1 MLELGIAQAAFAVVL
16 ALAGAFLEARGFGE
30 AFILGAAGAVLLVS
44 GLLLVVW
51 TDTDTGATRPT

>member
-16 ALAGAFLEARGFGE
+16 ALAGAFLEARGLGE
-30 AFILGAAGAVLLVS
+30 AFILGAAGAVLLVT